1 MATVPSTTAVPGT
14 TAGRGTT
21 GRGPVRR
28 RLRGE
33 DPVLAAW
40 LRTGDP
46 DAFAQAYRRH
56 HRRLAGVIAA
66 HLPSRHTSSVSGLVQ
81 DLLQD
86 TFCAALTN
94 PAVFADADVYRAL
107 RRLAL
112 RACTAHATASP
123 IDTGLAEPSADPATG
138 ATVPVVPVSR
148 PALRDALA
156 ALAVPERRAIELL
169 YLDGH
174 PQAAVA
180 RLLRRP
186 VSAIAVLHRRGLAQ
200 LREHLGH
207 TQPDPSHQVADSS
220 ANLAADPATR
230 VAADLTAGVPARL
243 VAGVVGGR

>member
-1 MATVPSTTAVPGT
+1 MATVPSNIVVPSPTAT
-14 TAGRGTT
+14 TAGDPVG
-21 GRGPVRR
+21 GLVRGPVRR
-28 RLRGE
+28 RVRGE

-46 DAFAQAYRRH
+46 DAFAQAHRRH

-66 HLPSRHTSSVSGLVQ
+66 HLPTRHRDSVSGLVQ

-86 TFCAALTN
+86 TFCAAIAS
-94 PAVFADADVYRAL
+94 PAGFADADVYRVL

-123 IDTGLAEPSADPATG
+123 VDAQLTDTRLADTAVDPTADRLPTA
-138 ATVPVVPVSR
+138 PVSHLG
-148 PALRDALA
+148 LRDAVA
-156 ALAVPERRAIELL
+156 ALAWPERRTIELL

-180 RLLRRP
+180 RLMRRP

-200 LREHLGH
+200 LREHLAHAQRGTGH
-207 TQPDPSHQVADSS
+207 PA
-220 ANLAADPATR
+220 ANLA
-230 VAADLTAGVPARL
+230 
-243 VAGVVGGR
+243 GGR